1 MYGSNGAAASA
12 GAAPLAAL
20 PFTGFSL
27 IWLLLVAVTLL
38 TTGIAAVRLA
48 RR

>member
-1 MYGSNGAAASA
+1 MYGGNGAAATA

-20 PFTGFSL
+20 PFTGFGAL
-27 IWLLLVAVTLL
+27 WLVLVAMTLL
-38 TTGIAAVRLA
+38 TTGIATVRLA